1 MKGLWLPERKVGPHG
16 TTHRNYPP
24 LARLAGIVATFAV
37 ATAALFSP
45 AVARAE
51 GSVDT
56 WDGTADTGWYV
67 AGSPQTEYTITT
79 AEQLA
84 GLAELVDDG
93 AQFPGVTFTLETDLD
108 LSGREWNSIGDL
120 QGADFIG
127 TFDGQGHTISGM
139 TQVSSTAD
147 RGLFASIR
155 CTTDEGAEV
164 RDLILEDVQIDIEG
178 STALDF
184 GALVGYASNRNG
196 LNNPGQI
203 RITNCSVSGVI
214 RNDGETAD
222 PSSGSIG
229 GILGFGNFN
238 VQITGCSS
246 DVDISYN
253 ETSIDPFAGL
263 TVGGI
268 VGSWGNGDV
277 SAKIADCYFSGS
289 ISVVPK
295 GGITAGILGLS
306 AMHLTGENGSPIIT
320 HCVAAPSSISV
331 PGTPNDS
338 VYAPI
343 ATVCPGSQGAGNVS
357 NNYWRASEDPG
368 VYEVNMAA
376 GGTVGPAA
384 DSSLYGSAV
393 DDFSDPA
400 IVTALNTNASAGV
413 TWTGGVAGHPVFER
427 QEELALADYSAVD
440 EALAAIP
447 VDLSPYT
454 DDSVAAVTSA
464 RDAVVDDLPRTRQAE
479 VDAMAKAIGD
489 AIDALEYKPADYA
502 AVDAAEAKA
511 DKIDRALYT
520 DESLARLDA
529 ALDAVVRDKNITEQ
543 QAVDAMADAIEDAL
557 AALERLADYGAVDA
571 AVAKAEGIDRSLY
584 TEGTLAEL
592 DAAVA
597 AVKRGYGETRQA
609 EVDAMADAIEGALAA
624 LEEVPAPEPKPKPKP
639 EQGADDEDTLPAA
652 GDPTALLAPALGLVG
667 VAALLAR
674 CRVA

>member
-1 MKGLWLPERKVGPHG
+1 MASRKEGWPTWHDSPEL
-16 TTHRNYPP
+16 PP
-24 LARLAGIVATFAV
+24 LARLTGIVAAFAV

-56 WDGTADTGWYV
+56 WDGTADTSWYV
-67 AGSPQTEYTITT
+67 AGSPQTEYAITT

-108 LSGREWNSIGDL
+108 LSGHEWNSIGDL

-127 TFDGQGHTISGM
+127 TFDGRGHTISGM

-155 CTTDEGAEV
+155 CTTDEGVEV

-214 RNDGETAD
+214 RNDGETVD

-229 GILGFGNFN
+229 GIVGFANYN
-238 VQITGCSS
+238 VQIVGCSS
-246 DVDISYN
+246 SVDISYN

-268 VGSWGNGDV
+268 VGSWGNGDLG
-277 SAKIADCYFSGS
+277 AKIADCYFSGS
-289 ISVVPK
+289 ISVVPT

-306 AMHLTGENGSPIIT
+306 AMYVTGENGSPIIT

-331 PGTPNDS
+331 PGTPNGS

-368 VYEVNMAA
+368 VYVVN
-376 GGTVGPAA
+376 GNTIEPAV
-384 DSSLYGSAV
+384 DSSPYGSAV
-393 DDFSDPA
+393 DDFSDPT
-400 IVTALNTNASAGV
+400 IVDALNTNASAGV
-413 TWTGGVAGHPVFER
+413 TWAEGVAGHPVFER

-440 EALAAIP
+440 
-447 VDLSPYT
+447 
-454 DDSVAAVTSA
+454 
-464 RDAVVDDLPRTRQAE
+464 
-479 VDAMAKAIGD
+479 
-489 AIDALEYKPADYA
+489 
-502 AVDAAEAKA
+502 AAEAKA
-511 DKIDRALYT
+511 DKIDRSLYT
-520 DESLARLDA
+520 DESLAGLDA
-529 ALDAVVRDKNITEQ
+529 ALEAVVRDKNITEQ

-557 AALERLADYGAVDA
+557 AALEYAPADYVDVDAALAQIPADLSGYTTESAAAVEAARDTVDRTLTADQQDEVDAMADAIEAAVAALERLADYGAVDA
-571 AVAKAEGIDRSLY
+571 AVAKAEVIDRSLY
-584 TEGTLAEL
+584 TERTLAEL

-597 AVKRGYGETRQA
+597 AVERGYGETRQA
-609 EVDAMADAIEGALAA
+609 EVDAMAEAIEDALAA
-624 LEEVPAPEPKPKPKP
+624 LEEVPASEPKPEPQPKPKP
-639 EQGADDEDTLPAA
+639 EQGADDEGALPAT

-667 VAALLAR
+667 GAALLAR
-674 CRVA
+674 RRVA